1 MLGWNL
7 LLVVHS
13 SFDSIVVIIGLM
25 QLNIVSSPRHQFV
38 TWVLN
43 AHIKLSSGTSNAT
56 PHQGVSRSQELL
68 QWFGLFVL
76 SK

>member
-25 QLNIVSSPRHQFV
+25 QLNIVSPRHQFV

-56 PHQGVSRSQELL
+56 PHQGVSRSQKLL